1 MRSNERNF
9 IKRLKARKEDALEF
23 VIDTYLPFVKSIV
36 HPILAPLNRPG
47 MIEECTN
54 DIFLSVQEH
63 ANTFR
68 GKDAQSFK
76 NWLGAISRF
85 QAIDYYRKILNRTEF
100 ATEIVEVPGHNLV
113 EAEII
118 ELENHEELLTFI
130 RQLPP
135 LDQKILVM
143 KFFLDFS
150 SEEIPDNWI

>member
-1 MRSNERNF
+1 M
-9 IKRLKARKEDALEF
+9 
-23 VIDTYLPFVKSIV
+23 
-36 HPILAPLNRPG
+36 
-47 MIEECTN
+47 
-54 DIFLSVQEH
+54 
-63 ANTFR
+63 
-68 GKDAQSFK
+68 QSFK

>member
-1 MRSNERNF
+1 M
-9 IKRLKARKEDALEF
+9 
-23 VIDTYLPFVKSIV
+23 
-36 HPILAPLNRPG
+36 
-47 MIEECTN
+47 
-54 DIFLSVQEH
+54 
-63 ANTFR
+63 
-68 GKDAQSFK
+68 QSFK

-85 QAIDYYRKILNRTEF
+85 QAIDYYRKISNRTEF

-118 ELENHEELLTFI
+118 ELENREELLTFI

-150 SEEIPDNWI
+150 SEEIPGNWI